1 MSIRGILILI
11 IFIFLRLLPEII
23 TMSIAYDA
31 EYMSQREHGK
41 FHMFF
46 RLAAVSSGFHFLVYL
61 LLYYRSFH
69 SWNFLG
75 TILSIARGCLFYQSF
90 AYFSESFLLCM
101 IAAAAMGIGLRLL
114 MRRRFSGIYGR
125 KGLSGW
131 RKAVV
136 LLSVSVTI
144 VVSILCY
151 EVKTSGMSRLVINEI
166 CSKNSAVFLDEEE
179 TVSDYVELYN
189 CGWLPYFISE
199 IYLSD
204 DVDNLEKYELPS
216 KVLKPG
222 EYQVI
227 RLDEKAPFQISDLGE
242 TLYLSHRGQIFDQVD
257 CIALDEDCSYS
268 RISDGGSLWEVR
280 TCTPGK
286 ANRLSSPVLSAP
298 VFSHESGFY
307 ADDFYLEIFC
317 EEGETVFYT
326 LDGSV
331 PTKKSNKY
339 QGAIHIDDA
348 SGHENV
354 FSMKKEVSNGFF
366 DGAGYETPDYL
377 IDKCTVLR
385 AISVDKEGYESA
397 VSSAAYFVNFAHKEG
412 YEKMNIVSIM
422 TDPDNLFDYDT
433 GIYVM
438 GKTYDESR
446 EYDAEQWYADV
457 WWWQSANY
465 RQRGRE
471 WEKEACLQFFDT
483 EGKLLL
489 TKDAGIRVQ
498 GNGSRGRVPRS
509 LNFYAR
515 KEYDGSNRFEA
526 DLFGTHYEP
535 QRMTLFAGSDNHLLK
550 LKDYLAAVVV
560 SDRGFATMDYVPYVM
575 FLDGEYW
582 GCYWLIEKYDEE
594 YFAYH
599 YDVDNKNVIM
609 IKESKQG
616 NLAVGNEED
625 EKLYDD
631 MYTFISESDLSIDE
645 NYQKVCE
652 LIDVNSYVN
661 YCAAEIYLANLDWP
675 WNNFGLWRTRTV
687 ENGSYSDGKWRWFLF
702 DLNNEGAMAA
712 ENAESDFFAEVI
724 QFDPMFSS
732 MMKNEDFSRKFS
744 AAILDMADNEFLP
757 ENMNAFL
764 DEYREL
770 MEGPLAKEYERFYG
784 KDHDKLSEFEEEL
797 QDIRDFFEK
806 RYVYITDYF
815 ENYNSGEFFDSI
827 Q

>member
-268 RISDGGSLWEVR
+268 RISDGEAF
-280 TCTPGK
+280 GK
-286 ANRLSSPVLSAP
+286 YGHVLRERLTDCQVLSCQLRFFPTRADFMRTIFIWR
-298 VFSHESGFY
+298 FSVKREKLFFILWTE
-307 ADDFYLEIFC
+307 AFLR
-317 EEGETVFYT
+317 
-326 LDGSV
+326 
-331 PTKKSNKY
+331 KS
-339 QGAIHIDDA
+339 
-348 SGHENV
+348 
-354 FSMKKEVSNGFF
+354 
-366 DGAGYETPDYL
+366 L
-377 IDKCTVLR
+377 I
-385 AISVDKEGYESA
+385 
-397 VSSAAYFVNFAHKEG
+397 N
-412 YEKMNIVSIM
+412 
-422 TDPDNLFDYDT
+422 
-433 GIYVM
+433 
-438 GKTYDESR
+438 
-446 EYDAEQWYADV
+446 
-457 WWWQSANY
+457 
-465 RQRGRE
+465 
-471 WEKEACLQFFDT
+471 
-483 EGKLLL
+483 
-489 TKDAGIRVQ
+489 IRVLYILMMQ
-498 GNGSRGRVPRS
+498 ADMKMS
-509 LNFYAR
+509 L
-515 KEYDGSNRFEA
+515 
-526 DLFGTHYEP
+526 
-535 QRMTLFAGSDNHLLK
+535 
-550 LKDYLAAVVV
+550 V
-560 SDRGFATMDYVPYVM
+560 
-575 FLDGEYW
+575 
-582 GCYWLIEKYDEE
+582 
-594 YFAYH
+594 
-599 YDVDNKNVIM
+599 
-609 IKESKQG
+609 
-616 NLAVGNEED
+616 
-625 EKLYDD
+625 
-631 MYTFISESDLSIDE
+631 
-645 NYQKVCE
+645 
-652 LIDVNSYVN
+652 
-661 YCAAEIYLANLDWP
+661 
-675 WNNFGLWRTRTV
+675 
-687 ENGSYSDGKWRWFLF
+687 
-702 DLNNEGAMAA
+702 
-712 ENAESDFFAEVI
+712 
-724 QFDPMFSS
+724 
-732 MMKNEDFSRKFS
+732 
-744 AAILDMADNEFLP
+744 
-757 ENMNAFL
+757 
-764 DEYREL
+764 
-770 MEGPLAKEYERFYG
+770 
-784 KDHDKLSEFEEEL
+784 
-797 QDIRDFFEK
+797 
-806 RYVYITDYF
+806 
-815 ENYNSGEFFDSI
+815 
-827 Q
+827 